1 MKLYSGADLVGY
13 LNAQDGLKNCKVS
26 VELNGSSTLKFDLPF
41 TSSKWTLLEDP
52 NLTIR
57 VDSRE
62 YCLLNPLTKE
72 RGDVKQGH
80 VEMVESWAELGRIH
94 PTVGTV
100 DYAVTIL
107 SGEAGEG
114 GFDAGS
120 AGSALYRL
128 LDRDW
133 TGLTQWTV
141 GTVDVT
147 GTHDLEL
154 EKVTLLEAI
163 TKVQET
169 WGGWLVW
176 DSVNH
181 TVSLR
186 DDATWQ
192 NDTGFELRYTKNEKT
207 LKKIE
212 DFEGII
218 TRLIPF
224 GEKDLDIASVN
235 GGVKYL
241 EDFSYTAKIR
251 EGIRHWE
258 EISDPAELKTTATA
272 YLSQVCHPKVQ
283 YTGEMLDLRT
293 LSDYSHELLSLGDIV
308 TIQDE
313 ELANA
318 VKVRLIGH
326 TYDVIQPWKCSIKLG
341 DPMTPMIDIADSV
354 QVSNWVSE
362 ALRPSKGVSRL
373 RQGFINTFMTVINS
387 ADGKVEWSDGTL
399 TFIEVDENGD
409 ETGKRMRLTSGGL
422 GISTDQGQTYVTA
435 ITGDGIFADKI
446 IVSDVYALSSEDTYS
461 KMNGS
466 GFHVYDSSDVERVML
481 GRWNDGSDHYG
492 VKIWNDKG
500 DVLLDDT
507 GILQTWQ
514 DHLVDNVD
522 STHGLS
528 LNLYLPA
535 TTLEIVNANLRIK
548 LANFRAY
555 ETGAASGGG
564 STSGAS
570 SASTTPSGGGSTSGS
585 SSASTTASGGGA
597 TSGASSSSTTAS
609 GGGGTSGSSSVS
621 TTTDGG
627 AHRHIFLD
635 PTGYSPGGEQERQFY
650 ARNYSGSQISV
661 VVKTAQIGGATTL
674 YTLGQDVFHNHGMNH
689 THTLSSHTHEMPHTH
704 TVPSH
709 THGMEHTHSTP
720 NHSHNIEHTHTI
732 PNHTHNLTFGIYEGT
747 AATGVTVTINGVDR
761 TAALG
766 GPFNADQ
773 SGLDIAQYLVVGQWN
788 TILLGSTQLGRI
800 DATVFLQAKMSATA

>member
-1 MKLYSGADLVGY
+1 MIVFDQKLTLYSGADLVGY
-13 LNAQDGLKNCKVS
+13 LLPSDGLAKCEVS
-26 VELNGSSTLKFDLPF
+26 VELNGSSTLQFDLPLD
-41 TSSKWTLLEDP
+41 SPKWSLLEDTA
-52 NLTIR
+52 LTIQ

-62 YCLLNPLTKE
+62 YCLLNPLTEE
-72 RGDVKQGH
+72 RNGPTTGH
-80 VEMVESWAELGRIH
+80 VEMCESWALLGRKYV
-94 PTVGTV
+94 TVGDV
-100 DYAVTIL
+100 DLAVTIL

-128 LDRDW
+128 LDAANI
-133 TGLTQWTV
+133 GWTV

-147 GTHDLEL
+147 GTHDLET
-154 EKVTLLEAI
+154 EKLTLLENI
-163 TKVQET
+163 YEVQKL

-176 DSVNH
+176 DSVNK

-186 DDATWQ
+186 DDTLWA
-192 NDTGFELRYTKNEKT
+192 NDTGFEIRYQKNEKT

-212 DFEGII
+212 DWEGVI

-241 EDFSYTAKIR
+241 ENFTYLSELR
-251 EGIRHWE
+251 EGIHRWE
-258 EISDPAELKTTATA
+258 NIVDPQELKDTATK
-272 YLSQVCHPKVQ
+272 YLADVCKPKTQ
-283 YTGEMLDLRT
+283 YVSDLLDLRT
-293 LSDYSHELLSLGDIV
+293 LPDYSHELLSLGNII

-313 ELANA
+313 DLANA

-326 TYDVIQPWKCSIKLG
+326 TYDVLQPWKCTVKLG
-341 DPMTPMIDIADSV
+341 DPMTPLIDLATSASI
-354 QVSNWVSE
+354 SNWVSQT
-362 ALRPSKGVSRL
+362 LKPSKSVRYL
-373 RQGFINTFMTVINS
+373 YQGMINTFQTIINS
-387 ADGKVEWSDGTL
+387 SNGKVVWNDSYID
-399 TFIEVDENGD
+399 FIEIDEGGA

-422 GISTDQGQTYVTA
+422 GISQDGGQTYSYA
-435 ITGDGIFADKI
+435 ITGQGILADKI

-570 SASTTPSGGGSTSGS
+570 SASTTPSGGGSTSG
-585 SSASTTASGGGA
+585 
-597 TSGASSSSTTAS
+597 ASSSSTTAS
-609 GGGGTSGSSSVS
+609 GGGATSSENGE
-621 TTTDGG
+621 
-627 AHRHIFLD
+627 HRHIVAYNGQSTSD
-635 PTGYSPGGEQERQFY
+635 PS
-650 ARNYSGSQISV
+650 SGSWKDMWFGNSSGAPSYTSV
-661 VVKTAQIGGATTL
+661 KMSTSSTSAIWTYGAE
-674 YTLGQDVFHNHGMNH
+674 GDH
-689 THTLSSHTHEMPHTH
+689 THTIAAHSHGMSHTHT
-704 TVPSH
+704 
-709 THGMEHTHSTP
+709 TP
-720 NHSHNIEHTHTI
+720 NHSHNIEHTHTT

-788 TILLGSTQLGRI
+788 TILLGSSQLGRI